1 MFKSVLV
8 ANRGEIALRIIQVL
22 NSHGITSVA
31 VYSEADADAP
41 HVKAANHAVCIGPAM
56 VKDSYL
62 NVERIL
68 EAAKTHLVDAI
79 HPGYGLLS
87 ENADFARACTK
98 ADIVFI
104 GPSPEVIERMGDKA
118 SAREAAEQ
126 AGVPV
131 VPGSNGVLDSVEAA
145 QRVAEELGYPVLI
158 KASGGGGGIGMA
170 LVKKPEKLARAFQS
184 CQDRGA
190 SSFGNADVYME
201 KYIESPRHIEVQILG
216 DQMGHI
222 VHLCERECTLQRRHQ
237 KVVEEALPTLLPNIQ
252 ACVSDCAMLP
262 WPTREVSY
270 SNAGTIEFIADQDG
284 HFYFIEMNTRLQV
297 EHPVTEMITST
308 DIITWQLRVAAGDP
322 LTLSQAQVVPTGH
335 AIEVRL
341 YAEDPKNRFFPKPG
355 DIETFEYPQGE
366 HLRVDAAFEAPATVT
381 PYYDPMIAKLSVWEI
396 TASMQSNEWMLC

>member
-237 KVVEEALPTLLPNIQ
+237 KVVEEAPSNFVAQHPG
-252 ACVSDCAMLP
+252 M
-262 WPTREVSY
+262 RE
-270 SNAGTIEFIADQDG
+270 
-284 HFYFIEMNTRLQV
+284 RLC
-297 EHPVTEMITST
+297 
-308 DIITWQLRVAAGDP
+308 
-322 LTLSQAQVVPTGH
+322 
-335 AIEVRL
+335 
-341 YAEDPKNRFFPKPG
+341 
-355 DIETFEYPQGE
+355 
-366 HLRVDAAFEAPATVT
+366 DAAVPG
-381 PYYDPMIAKLSVWEI
+381 PRSQL
-396 TASMQSNEWMLC
+396 